1 MRVPTFI
8 KGDLLQVQTTSHIDV
23 PGITNYQPPRL
34 FISRHQIPWLG
45 KMDKI
50 AWTKRLIDYPTHQSY
65 F

>member
-8 KGDLLQVQTTSHIDV
+8 TGDLLQVQTTSHIYV

-50 AWTKRLIDYPTHQSY
+50 A
-65 F
+65 